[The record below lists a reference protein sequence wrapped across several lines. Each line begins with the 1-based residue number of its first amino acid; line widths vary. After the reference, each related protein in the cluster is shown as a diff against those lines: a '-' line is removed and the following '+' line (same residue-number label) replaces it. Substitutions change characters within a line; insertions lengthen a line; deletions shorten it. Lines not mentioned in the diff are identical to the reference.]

1 MVKPKEN
8 SDCNSSKHPP
18 EPENDSSS
26 SSDTDPA
33 NIPSDI
39 PAGSNI
45 QVFSRSEAK
54 ARKQIL
60 KHGLKKI
67 DGVLR
72 VTFTRTKSTL
82 FVVINPEVYKM
93 PSSDIYIVFGQIKVE
108 DIGSRDQLT
117 AAQQLAHSASVPPKA
132 SLDTPKDSLPEDDDA
147 VDLDDTDLSPKDIE
161 LVMDQTKVSRAR
173 AVRALRENDGDIVN
187 AIMSIAI

>member
-45 QVFSRSEAK
+45 Q
-54 ARKQIL
+54 
-60 KHGLKKI
+60 
-67 DGVLR
+67 
-72 VTFTRTKSTL
+72 TL